1 MTNQD
6 FLGER
11 RFKPEDNCPLFSLRL
26 ENHLVDVINGIVPNR
41 GNFCAYCF
49 SPMGLLD
56 VLCVECQFDS
66 TSAERL
72 DQVPE
77 EIVRAMKNQR
87 SIESRW
93 VNSFAYL
100 GVLIAVV
107 GGIAFVLATPIFD
120 DRLIYATIA
129 YGLILLIGSRI
140 LAGFLGGYFGDQ
152 IGYSKGRTQT
162 IKAWDA
168 YRSKNQISSQ

>member
-6 FLGER
+6 FHDER
-11 RFKPEDNCPLFSLRL
+11 RYRPDDNCPLFSLRL
-26 ENHLVDVINGIVPNR
+26 ENHLVDVLNGAVPNR
-41 GNFCAYCF
+41 GNFCGYCF
-49 SPMGLLD
+49 SPMGLEEA
-56 VLCVECQFDS
+56 LCAECQFDS
-66 TSAERL
+66 TSTERL

-77 EIVRAMKNQR
+77 EIVLALKKQR

-100 GVLIAVV
+100 GVLIAIV
-107 GGIAFVLATPIFD
+107 GGIVFVLVTPIFD
-120 DRLIYATIA
+120 DRLIYATVA
-129 YGLILLIGSRI
+129 YGLILLIGSRV

-152 IGYSKGRTQT
+152 IGYSKGRAQT
-162 IKAWDA
+162 IKAWNS